1 MAFISAA
8 TSVQEVNRQGSS
20 EISIQPSCYTNVL
33 SKKKIM
39 KTELKTPIYPNI
51 RATFSLTMHS
61 FLGEKNRTEKDY
73 ESSP

>member
-20 EISIQPSCYTNVL
+20 EISIQHSCYTNVL
-33 SKKKIM
+33 SKKKIIM

-61 FLGEKNRTEKDY
+61 FLGEKNRT
-73 ESSP
+73 